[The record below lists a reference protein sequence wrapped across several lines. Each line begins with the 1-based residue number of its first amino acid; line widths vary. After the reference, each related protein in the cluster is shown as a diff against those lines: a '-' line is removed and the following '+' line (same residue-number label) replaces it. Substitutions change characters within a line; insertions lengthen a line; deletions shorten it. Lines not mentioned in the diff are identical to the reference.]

1 MLHVL
6 VLLGEVPHLQV
17 RVRDSLQPAHFLYD
31 LEALE
36 ERGRGEKYRPED
48 NLVVRWVV
56 EGCGFRGLKTS
67 WMSRRVG
74 LLEGRFGSWRVLL
87 LTMNRYTWF
96 SSAVRS
102 KPPPSNLLLGPTV
115 GCSLPKSTSSS
126 QIAGSSKTSM
136 IAGCSHALRTDL
148 RAHEPAKY
156 KLGNSACFF
165 RRCPN
170 ICSTRDPESAAS
182 LGAGRRPGSMMFS
195 SRMSTSRGY
204 GLSKVRVSP
213 MSPDYILPRFLL
225 WEHQLIDTSTP
236 SAPPSTGPPVR
247 PRERRAAG

>member
-1 MLHVL
+1 M
-6 VLLGEVPHLQV
+6 
-17 RVRDSLQPAHFLYD
+17 
-31 LEALE
+31 
-36 ERGRGEKYRPED
+36 
-48 NLVVRWVV
+48 V

-136 IAGCSHALRTDL
+136 IAGCSHALRTDP
-148 RAHEPAKY
+148 RALEPAKQ
-156 KLGNSACFF
+156 KLRLGNSACFF

-195 SRMSTSRGY
+195 SLMSTSRGY

-213 MSPDYILPRFLL
+213 MSPDDILPRFLL

>member
-1 MLHVL
+1 MVLPRRSWSTSALLLFLVVPLLAVQRVVDVLHVL

-102 KPPPSNLLLGPTV
+102 KSNLLLGPTV

-126 QIAGSSKTSM
+126 QIAGSSKMSM
-136 IAGCSHALRTDL
+136 IAGCSHALRTDP
-148 RAHEPAKY
+148 RALEPAK
-156 KLGNSACFF
+156 
-165 RRCPN
+165 
-170 ICSTRDPESAAS
+170 
-182 LGAGRRPGSMMFS
+182 
-195 SRMSTSRGY
+195 
-204 GLSKVRVSP
+204 
-213 MSPDYILPRFLL
+213 
-225 WEHQLIDTSTP
+225 
-236 SAPPSTGPPVR
+236 
-247 PRERRAAG
+247 